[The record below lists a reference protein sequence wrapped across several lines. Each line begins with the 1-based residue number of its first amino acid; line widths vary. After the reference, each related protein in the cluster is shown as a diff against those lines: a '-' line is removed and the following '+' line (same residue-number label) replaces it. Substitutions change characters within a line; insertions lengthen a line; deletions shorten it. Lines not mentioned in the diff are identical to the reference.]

1 MRIVVPFTPG
11 GSTDITARLVG
22 NRLQEIWG
30 QSVVIEN
37 KGGAGGNIG
46 ADNVAHSEADGYSIL
61 ISGPGMATNQF
72 LYPSLTYDPVG
83 DFAPVSML
91 ITQPNMM
98 CVPNTSP
105 AKSVKE
111 FIDFCNANKGKVTYA
126 SSGNGTTLHLSGEL
140 FKRMAKVEMTHI
152 PYRGGAPAINDLIPG
167 RVDVIFDNMPSI
179 ISHVRSGTVRGI
191 AVTTKDRVAHR
202 EGRADHRRDGAGLR
216 RGLVVRLLRAGE
228 DAEGDRR
235 EDQRRHQCRAAL
247 SGGEDALR
255 GPRRGAEGL
264 DGSRARRVPQVGD
277 RQMGPGDQGR
287 ADQAGE
293 LREGHLPD
301 NGPNPALTSGLTQ
314 RIAMMFAPG
323 DIELVSS
330 LLTDECSSKLTRFPV
345 LLDRIRYAVL
355 KLSGGDLNE
364 LRKAIRVAQQ
374 DWRNALVFAGFAQ
387 SLDAHKSWWPEKRN
401 APPG

>member
-1 MRIVVPFTPG
+1 MLDRRRFLGAAAALAAPAILPARARAAGYPTKPVRIVVPFTPG

-46 ADNVAHSEADGYSIL
+46 ADTVAHADADGYSIL
-61 ISGPGMATNQF
+61 ISGPGMATNRF

-98 CVPNTSP
+98 CVPNASP

-111 FIDFCNANKGKVTYA
+111 FIDYCNANKGKVTYA

-179 ISHVRSGTVRGI
+179 ISHVRSGSLRGI
-191 AVTTKDRVAHR
+191 AVTTKDRVGIVPDVPAIS
-202 EGRADHRRDGAGLR
+202 ETVPGFDVVSWFGFFVPAKTPKEIIAKINADTN
-216 RGLVVRLLRAGE
+216 
-228 DAEGDRR
+228 
-235 EDQRRHQCRAAL
+235 AAL
-247 SGGEDALR
+247 
-255 GPRRGAEGL
+255 
-264 DGSRARRVPQVGD
+264 VY
-277 RQMGPGDQGR
+277 
-287 ADQAGE
+287 
-293 LREGHLPD
+293 
-301 NGPNPALTSGLTQ
+301 PA
-314 RIAMMFAPG
+314 
-323 DIELVSS
+323 V
-330 LLTDECSSKLTRFPV
+330 KTRFEDLGAVPKGSTQAELAAFLKSETDKWGPV
-345 LLDRIRYAVL
+345 IKDAQI
-355 KLSGGDLNE
+355 KLEN
-364 LRKAIRVAQQ
+364 
-374 DWRNALVFAGFAQ
+374 
-387 SLDAHKSWWPEKRN
+387 
-401 APPG
+401 